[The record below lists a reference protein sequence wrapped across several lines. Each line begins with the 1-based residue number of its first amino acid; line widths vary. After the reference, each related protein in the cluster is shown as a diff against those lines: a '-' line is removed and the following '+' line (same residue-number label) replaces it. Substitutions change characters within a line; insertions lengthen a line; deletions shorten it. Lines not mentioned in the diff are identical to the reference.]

1 MGASTSTPTGVPGYI
16 PGAAAPYVP
25 SSMSSTSSILLGL
38 FVGFLVIIVVVAA
51 FRSTTAG
58 KTVDAAPTPVDA
70 KAGGT
75 IPANAI
81 PLNPGADYNLQ
92 FWMFVQDW
100 DYKFGKEK
108 EVLMRTD
115 ATNPSTVSPRI
126 TLHPTDNTLNVY
138 LTTFVSGSTSVGN
151 YQPGSAVGTT
161 ESGSTW
167 LCAIENIP
175 LQTWF
180 SVSVTTFQRNLDVF
194 INGNLVKSTVI
205 PAVPRSAT
213 GNILIGANGGFS
225 GYICGVS
232 GSGKELKP
240 AQARDYYA
248 AGTSCK
254 SLVNSEGA
262 AGPTGTIYN
271 LFGYTIIIQDSAGK
285 AVTST
290 SVLQNW
296 NMGSNTTSW
305 NPFGGA
311 SSNAPVGPVG
321 ATPAAGAAAA
331 TGGTGGVAMTG
342 GTGAASSS

>member
-1 MGASTSTPTGVPGYI
+1 MGASTSIPTGAPGYI
-16 PGAAAPYVP
+16 PGAAQPYIP

-51 FRSTTAG
+51 FRSMSSG

-70 KAGGT
+70 KVGGT
-75 IPANAI
+75 IPASAI

-100 DYKFGKEK
+100 DYRFGKEK

-115 ATNPSTVSPRI
+115 ASNPAIVNPRI

-138 LTTFVSGSTSVGN
+138 LTTFTSGSTSVGR
-151 YQPGSAVGTT
+151 YQPGSAVGST
-161 ESGSTW
+161 ETGSTW

-213 GNILIGANGGFS
+213 GNILVGANGGFS

-248 AGTSCK
+248 AGTSCS
-254 SLVNSEGA
+254 SLVSGSGA
-262 AGPTGTIYN
+262 AGPTGTVYN
-271 LFGYTIIIQDSAGK
+271 LFGYTIIIEDSSGK
-285 AVTST
+285 PVTST
-290 SVLQNW
+290 AVLQNF
-296 NMGSNTTSW
+296 NLGSSTTSW
-305 NPFGGA
+305 NPFGGS

-321 ATPAAGAAAA
+321 ATPATGAAAGTGA
-331 TGGTGGVAMTG
+331 TGGTGTMR
-342 GTGAASSS
+342 SS

>member
-1 MGASTSTPTGVPGYI
+1 MGATTSTPGVAAVLPVATQPYI
-16 PGAAAPYVP
+16 P
-25 SSMSSTSSILLGL
+25 SSMSSTSSVLLGL

-51 FRSTTAG
+51 FRSVSAG
-58 KTVDAAPTPVDA
+58 KTVDASPTPIDA
-70 KAGGT
+70 KVGGT
-75 IPANAI
+75 IPASAI

-138 LTTFVSGSTSVGN
+138 LTTFTSGSTSVGK
-151 YQPGSAVGTT
+151 YQPGSAVGSTDT
-161 ESGSTW
+161 GSTW

-213 GNILIGANGGFS
+213 GNILVGANGGFS
-225 GYICGVS
+225 GYICGVH
-232 GSGKELKP
+232 GAGKELKP
-240 AQARDYYA
+240 AEARDFYA

-254 SLVNSEGA
+254 SLVSGDGA
-262 AGPTGTIYN
+262 AGPTGTVYN
-271 LFGYTIIIQDSAGK
+271 LFGYTIIIEDSTGK
-285 AVTST
+285 PVTST
-290 SVLQNW
+290 AVLQ
-296 NMGSNTTSW
+296 GVSAASW

-311 SSNAPVGPVG
+311 GSNAPVGPTDPSKAVSPTG
-321 ATPAAGAAAA
+321 STGP
-331 TGGTGGVAMTG
+331 TGGTE
-342 GTGAASSS
+342 SK

>member
-1 MGASTSTPTGVPGYI
+1 MGASTSTPTSTPGYI
-16 PGAAAPYVP
+16 PVAAQPYIP

-51 FRSTTAG
+51 FRSVSAG
-58 KTVDAAPTPVDA
+58 KTVDASPTPIDA

-75 IPANAI
+75 IPASAI

-138 LTTFVSGSTSVGN
+138 LTTFTSGSTSVGK
-151 YQPGSAVGTT
+151 YQPGSAVGST
-161 ESGSTW
+161 ETGSTW

-180 SVSVTTFQRNLDVF
+180 SVSVTTFQRNMDVF

-213 GNILIGANGGFS
+213 GNILVGANGGFS
-225 GYICGVS
+225 GYICGVH
-232 GSGKELKP
+232 GSGMELKP
-240 AQARDYYA
+240 SEARDFYA

-254 SLVNSEGA
+254 SLVSGGGA
-262 AGPTGTIYN
+262 AGPTGTVYN
-271 LFGYTIIIQDSAGK
+271 LFGYTIIIEDSSGK

-290 SVLQNW
+290 AVLQDW
-296 NMGSNTTSW
+296 NKGLNTTSW

-321 ATPAAGAAAA
+321 PVGPTGPASPTGPSGPSGP
-331 TGGTGGVAMTG
+331 TGG
-342 GTGAASSS
+342 S